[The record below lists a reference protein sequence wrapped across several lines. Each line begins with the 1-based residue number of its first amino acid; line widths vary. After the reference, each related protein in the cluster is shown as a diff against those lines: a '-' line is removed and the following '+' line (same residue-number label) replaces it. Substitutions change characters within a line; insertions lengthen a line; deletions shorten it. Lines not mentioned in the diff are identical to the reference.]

1 MQSKR
6 PAIRTPW
13 IRCLPVMAVFAA
25 ALFGANPA
33 HADNETQ
40 RRSLA
45 GLGGAHL
52 HLTLEGDDLE
62 SHQLTEATLRPE
74 IEAGLAATGL
84 RLLTPETSAQ
94 EPGVP
99 WLFASVALQ
108 KSQDGKVYAWSVRLE
123 LEQRAC
129 LERDPKACGSAVTWS
144 SHRFGSVGRRRVQ
157 TLHQDV
163 MDSVNEFVAAYV
175 AANPRH

>member
-1 MQSKR
+1 MRSIR
-6 PAIRTPW
+6 PITPG
-13 IRCLPVMAVFAA
+13 AVRLVLAAVVIGVAA
-25 ALFGANPA
+25 AAGSPA
-33 HADNETQ
+33 LADNETQ
-40 RRSLA
+40 RRSLT
-45 GLGGAHL
+45 GVGGVHV

-62 SHQLTEATLRPE
+62 ANQLTEATLRPE
-74 IEAGLAATGL
+74 IESRLVAAGL
-84 RLLTPETSAQ
+84 RLLTPEDSAK

-108 KSQDGKVYAWSVRLE
+108 KSTDSKAYVWTVRFE

-129 LERDPKACGSAVTWS
+129 LERDPNVCGSAVTWS

-157 TLHQDV
+157 TVQQDV
-163 MDSVNEFVAAYV
+163 LDAVNEFVAAYV